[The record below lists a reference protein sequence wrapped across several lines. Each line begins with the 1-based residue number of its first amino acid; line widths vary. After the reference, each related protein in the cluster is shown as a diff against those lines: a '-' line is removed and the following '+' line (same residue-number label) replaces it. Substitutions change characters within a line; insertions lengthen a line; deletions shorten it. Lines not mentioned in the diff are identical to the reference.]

1 MAVTNFAALTNEQ
14 KTIWSL
20 DFWQA
25 ARDRSFVTKFEGT
38 SEDSMIQRITEL
50 KKTEKGTRAVITL
63 VHDLEG
69 DGVAGDR
76 QLEGNEEAMI
86 SGEQVIEVDQL
97 RHAVRHKGMLS
108 DQKSI
113 VNFRLQSRNKLAY
126 WLANRWDQMAM
137 LHMAGISYAFHTNGA
152 PRVNSQLSLLE
163 FAGDASKAITAGR
176 HFQYDAT
183 NGLIGSGAAGFGTGN
198 IVAGDTPTYEM
209 MIELKTAAQNA
220 HIRPI
225 RMDGGREMF
234 NVFMTPDGI
243 KALKKDP
250 DFQQAYREALPRG
263 ESNPLFK
270 GTDVIHLDG
279 LAIFPFRF
287 AYNTTGAATGSKWGG
302 SGETDG
308 QRVVLAGAQALAK
321 ADIGAP
327 KWVEK
332 EFDFNNQPAI
342 SAGKISGYL
351 RPQFKG
357 VDTGNIED
365 FSSLVVD
372 TAI

>member
-25 ARDRSFVTKFEGT
+25 ARDKSFVSRFEGT

-97 RHAVRHKGMLS
+97 RHAVRHKGALA
-108 DQKSI
+108 DQKSV
-113 VNFRLQSRNKLAY
+113 VNFRVQGRNKLAY

-137 LHMAGISYAFHTNGA
+137 LHLSGVSYAFHTNGA

-163 FAGDASKAITAGR
+163 FAADASKAITSGR

-183 NGLIGSGAAGFGTGN
+183 NGLIGSGGAGFGTGN
-198 IVAGDTPTYEM
+198 IAAADTPTYEM
-209 MIELKTAAQNA
+209 LIDMKTAAHNA
-220 HIRPI
+220 YIRPI
-225 RMDGGREMF
+225 RMEDGREYF

-243 KALKKDP
+243 KHLKKDP
-250 DFQQAYREALPRG
+250 DFKAAYRDALPR
-263 ESNPLFK
+263 SSDNPIFK
-270 GTDVIHLDG
+270 GTDVIWLDG
-279 LAIFPFRF
+279 LAIYPFRYV
-287 AYNTTGAATGSKWGG
+287 YNTKGAADGSKWGG
-302 SGETDG
+302 GSVDG
-308 QRVVLAGAQALAK
+308 QRVLLCGAQALAK
-321 ADIGAP
+321 ADIGRP
-327 KWVEK
+327 NWVEK
-332 EFDFNNQPAI
+332 EFDFDNQPAI
-342 SAGKISGYL
+342 SAGKISG
-351 RPQFKG
+351 
-357 VDTGNIED
+357 
-365 FSSLVVD
+365 
-372 TAI
+372 